1 MFSLSHP
8 VFQKGTNMPKLRNV
22 IMINASP
29 ESVWAVL
36 GDLAAVDTWIS
47 GIGQVQ
53 VDGYTR
59 ICTFANGAVQRE
71 EISNYSAEQHAYDYT
86 IEGSPLPLKLNRGR
100 FTVEVDGERSRVVW
114 DAELEVL
121 DVSQEAD
128 VIQMVDGASK
138 QTLASLRQRIEEVF
152 LS

>member
-1 MFSLSHP
+1 
-8 VFQKGTNMPKLRNV
+8 MPKLPNV

-29 ESVWAVL
+29 ELVW
-36 GDLAAVDTWIS
+36 G
-47 GIGQVQ
+47 
-53 VDGYTR
+53 
-59 ICTFANGAVQRE
+59 
-71 EISNYSAEQHAYDYT
+71 
-86 IEGSPLPLKLNRGR
+86 
-100 FTVEVDGERSRVVW
+100 
-114 DAELEVL
+114 LEVL

>member
-1 MFSLSHP
+1 
-8 VFQKGTNMPKLRNV
+8 MPKLPNV

-29 ESVWAVL
+29 ELVWGL
-36 GDLAAVDTWIS
+36 
-47 GIGQVQ
+47 
-53 VDGYTR
+53 
-59 ICTFANGAVQRE
+59 
-71 EISNYSAEQHAYDYT
+71 EI
-86 IEGSPLPLKLNRGR
+86 
-100 FTVEVDGERSRVVW
+100 
-114 DAELEVL
+114 L